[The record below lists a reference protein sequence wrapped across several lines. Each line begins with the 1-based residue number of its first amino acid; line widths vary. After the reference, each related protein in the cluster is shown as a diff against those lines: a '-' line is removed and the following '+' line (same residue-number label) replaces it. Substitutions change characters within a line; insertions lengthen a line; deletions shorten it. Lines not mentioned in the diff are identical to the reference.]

1 MRFKIGNL
9 EILAERKTKRPEIGE
24 LGGTGTQI
32 FAGMISEEYNPDLK
46 GRKAIVIYDK
56 MRKSDARVKSS
67 ILACELPLR
76 SIEWHIEP
84 ASDSSKDEEV
94 AQSLEENLFNMT
106 ITWDSF
112 LHHTLLKLPF
122 GFSIFEKVWEIV
134 DGKARYR
141 KFAPRLPKTLSK
153 WILDANGGLAGIEQN
168 VFINDVYK
176 TITIPSDKLLVFTNE
191 KEGSNFEGTSIL
203 RSAYKHWYYKDNLYR
218 IDGIGAEKNA
228 VAFLK
233 LTYPTSATPEDIKK
247 CDEVGQ
253 HYQAHE
259 NQYVSMPAD
268 HDAVLLGTTGHIKDL
283 MPSIEHHNKAIA
295 ESVLADFLTLGAGS
309 VGSWALSKDKSS
321 FFLMSLGA
329 VGKNI
334 CDTFNAY
341 AIPQW
346 VQYNYGDVDLP
357 KLVHGKLDTRNLQEY
372 ATAATSLLQSG
383 GITYDNNI
391 ENTLR
396 EMLNMPQKEETGRKS
411 FSVKFKEREL
421 TEAEK
426 YVAFSEIKEKLDA
439 SEQQIIEACKD
450 IISRQINNLADE
462 AEKIITKK
470 QLNKVNDIEV
480 RYKTQ
485 MVERIY
491 AVLKDLLDYGEQQV
505 KKEIAAQSVKLAEPL
520 ESDINVIDAYLNAR
534 ATAGAN
540 TLSNKLK
547 QSTVFEILRQVK
559 EGVVDKELLK
569 RGLLDLSDKELIAIA
584 QYSASEAFNYGRSLA
599 IKLYIDEIDRVQ
611 YSAILDQNTCQE
623 CEKLDG
629 QEWPTDAP
637 EVTKYAGGNPN
648 CLGGGRCR
656 CLLVYISRKESQAVR

>member
-9 EILAERKTKRPEIGE
+9 ELLAERNTKRPEIGE
-24 LGGTGTQI
+24 LGGTGTQV
-32 FAGMISEEYNPDLK
+32 FAGMISEEYNPDLR
-46 GRKAIVIYDK
+46 GQKAITTYDK

-67 ILACELPLR
+67 ILVCELPLR

-84 ASDSSKDEEV
+84 ASESPKDEEI
-94 AQSLEENLFNMT
+94 AQALEDNLFNMT
-106 ITWDSF
+106 ITWDSC
-112 LHHTLLKLPF
+112 LHHIMLMLPF

-134 DGKARYR
+134 DGKVRYR
-141 KFAPRLPKTLSK
+141 KLAPRLPKTLSK
-153 WILDANGGLAGIEQN
+153 WLLDANGGLSGIEQHA
-168 VFINDVYK
+168 FINDVYK

-203 RSAYKHWYYKDNLYR
+203 RTAYKHWYYKDNLYR

-233 LTYPTSATPEDIKK
+233 LTYPTTASDADIKK

-259 NQYVSMPAD
+259 NQYVSMPDD
-268 HDAVLLGTTGHIKDL
+268 HDAVLLGATGHIKDL

-295 ESVLADFLTLGAGS
+295 ESVLADFLNLGTGN

-329 VGKNI
+329 LGKNI

-383 GITYDNNI
+383 GITHDNDV

-396 EMLNMPQKEETGRKS
+396 EMLDLPQKEDKKT
-411 FSVKFKEREL
+411 FSVKLKEREL
-421 TEAEK
+421 TQAEK
-426 YVAFSEIKEKLDA
+426 YVSFTEIKDKLDSA
-439 SEQQIIEACKD
+439 ERMIIEACKEVME
-450 IISRQINNLADE
+450 RQINNIVDE
-462 AEKIITKK
+462 SIKIIEKG
-470 QLNKVNDIEV
+470 QLDKISDLEV

-485 MVERIY
+485 MTDKIY
-491 AVLKDLLDYGEQQV
+491 TVLEDLLKFGGEQV
-505 KKEIAAQSVKLAEPL
+505 KKELSVQNVKLSEPVGAE
-520 ESDINVIDAYLNAR
+520 DDKVVDAYLKAR
-534 ATAGAN
+534 ASAGAA
-540 TLSNKLK
+540 TLGNKLK
-547 QSTVFEILRQVK
+547 QSATFEILRQIK
-559 EGVVDKELLK
+559 EGVIDKEELK

-584 QYSASEAFNYGRSLA
+584 QYSASEAFNYGRNLA
-599 IKLYIDEIDRVQ
+599 IKLYLDEIDRVQ
-611 YSAILDQNTCQE
+611 YSALLDENTCSE

-629 QEWPTDAP
+629 REWNIDAP
-637 EVTKYAGGNPN
+637 EVARYAGGNPN

-656 CLLVYISRKESQAVR
+656 CMLVYISKYETRAVK